1 MPATQWPP
9 GAPKTPLSRPACLL
23 PMWTSPFME
32 KGAQLRPIPYD
43 ETPCNI
49 SPCLPVQ
56 WGATVSF
63 WNTRESTFQNRYVHL
78 PQRRVYWLLWLAARS
93 ISKATQDGTRG
104 VSRFPRKSRGR
115 TDGSRGDWRLYG
127 LLIPLWSD
135 LEAFLNFFTIPN
147 LGQIG
152 NWLCWSFWASSS
164 SGLDYAICFRL
175 RQMKMIY
182 FIAIMY
188 RRFVLILY
196 FVMDEMGY
204 FFSFFRVSNLGDD
217 W

>member
-1 MPATQWPP
+1 MLRHHRDIGTKVSGSRNNKLQPP
-9 GAPKTPLSRPACLL
+9 GEGNAGHPVASRCSQNPLSRPACLL
-23 PMWTSPFME
+23 PTWTSPFME

-135 LEAFLNFFTIPN
+135 LEAFLNFFTI
-147 LGQIG
+147 
-152 NWLCWSFWASSS
+152 
-164 SGLDYAICFRL
+164 
-175 RQMKMIY
+175 
-182 FIAIMY
+182 
-188 RRFVLILY
+188 LI
-196 FVMDEMGY
+196 
-204 FFSFFRVSNLGDD
+204 
-217 W
+217 